1 MKSKWLFGMIRR
13 LLECR
18 YLEDNKFDKGK
29 GELMIIKGLNLN
41 RLWDRLAILA
51 IIIPFVITA
60 CASGGTPSASTTV
73 ESSSPVE
80 VPTPSQSGPATEV
93 PSGMPSSSSA
103 GNLVFS
109 VVPDQSTVNYRVRE
123 QLASVDLP
131 SDAPVWGFE
140 GRLAVDVVG
149 KTNAITGK
157 VTIQPDGTIL
167 PAESQLVVEVSTLKS
182 DRDMRDNFLRRNIL
196 QTSQYPQ
203 VTFVPTQV
211 SGLSTSLPQSGNF
224 TFQLT
229 GDLTI
234 RDVTKQVTWD
244 VSGEIQGGQI
254 TAQASTSFT
263 FEDFNLTQPKVPV
276 VLSVED
282 HITLEAS
289 LVLQQEN
296 S

>member
-131 SDAPVWGFE
+131 SDA
-140 GRLAVDVVG
+140 VG

-157 VTIQPDGTIL
+157 VTIHPDGTIL